1 MSSENDYSSDSG
13 GADSDSELQ
22 LAFAEGRL
30 SDGLNIEQP
39 APRSYTNHADGLK
52 AKLSELK
59 NDLDWLERLDLTN
72 EPVQAQPG
80 TDMVGDD
87 DIHDDFKRELTF
99 YRQAQATVL
108 QGIQQLHKLGV
119 KTRRPDDYF
128 AQMAKSDDH
137 MKLVRK
143 KLLEKQVSMEMSEKA
158 KKMRELRKYGKKVQ
172 QEVLQ
177 KRHKEKKDMMD
188 AVKKYRKGQKDKLD
202 FLDDKGP
209 PNKKQKTAPKQEIQL
224 NKKRQYKN
232 QKFGFG
238 GQKKRSKMNT
248 ASSSADMSDFN
259 PRVHQKKFSNKASGN
274 RSGGQKKGQ
283 VKRPGKS
290 KRKQMKNRKR

>member
-1 MSSENDYSSDSG
+1 MSESDYSSEQES
-13 GADSDSELQ
+13 ADSDTELQ

-30 SDGLNIEQP
+30 SDGLNVQLV
-39 APRSYTNHADGLK
+39 APKTFTNHVEGLK
-52 AKLSELK
+52 AKLAELK
-59 NDLDWLERLDLTN
+59 NGLGWLERLDLTN
-72 EPVQAQPG
+72 EPAPAQPG
-80 TDMVGDD
+80 TDMVGDE

-108 QGIQQLHKLGV
+108 QGIQQLQKLGV
-119 KTRRPDDYF
+119 KTKRPEDYF

-137 MKLVRK
+137 MKMVRQ

-172 QEVLQ
+172 HEVLQ
-177 KRHKEKKDMMD
+177 KRQKEKREMMD

-209 PNKKQKTAPKQEIQL
+209 PNKKQKTGQKQEFHV
-224 NKKRQYKN
+224 NKKREFKN

-248 ASSSADMSDFN
+248 AKSSADMSDFN
-259 PRVHQKKFSNKASGN
+259 PSVHQTKHSYK
-274 RSGGQKKGQ
+274 SGGKKSNAKKKGPA
-283 VKRPGKS
+283 KRPGKS
-290 KRKQMKNRKR
+290 KRQNMKSRKR